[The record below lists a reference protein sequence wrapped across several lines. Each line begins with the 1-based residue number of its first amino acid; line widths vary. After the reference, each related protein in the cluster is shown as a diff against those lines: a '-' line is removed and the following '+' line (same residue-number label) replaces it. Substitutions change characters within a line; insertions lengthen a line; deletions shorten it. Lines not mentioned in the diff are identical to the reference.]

1 MTTAP
6 DGNALANACGIT
18 NLDVG
23 DGGGG
28 GGDRMRTFMNIQIN
42 LWSGDAAAAAA
53 SRTATQV
60 KNANIHDALVSGT
73 TTAAM
78 LALRKPVIR
87 LAVYFWCV
95 CGGKWK
101 GRQGRIC
108 KATTRYPGASTRAR
122 A

>member
-23 DGGGG
+23 DGGG

-60 KNANIHDALVSGT
+60 KNANIHDALVNGT

-101 GRQGRIC
+101 GR
-108 KATTRYPGASTRAR
+108 
-122 A
+122 